1 MKSELLTYV
10 RGNFC
15 LSKNLG
21 DTSFFKPISQC
32 LDNGRNTPSGVGFI
46 TSYLGCSSF
55 QDRMNAINYMRHQF
69 IPMHFHMPT
78 NCDSCSKPLWHMF
91 KPPPAVECKRK

>member
-1 MKSELLTYV
+1 
-10 RGNFC
+10 
-15 LSKNLG
+15 
-21 DTSFFKPISQC
+21 
-32 LDNGRNTPSGVGFI
+32 
-46 TSYLGCSSF
+46 
-55 QDRMNAINYMRHQF
+55 MNAINYMRHQF